1 MFPFTENQF
10 GGFLNGSYLGNADLC
25 GPPLTLSCPIKA
37 SESIGHEHGISKTKI
52 IIICVVLVFIC
63 AIISILG
70 FLIATKKW
78 RKTKVVTFDRRIKL
92 SAQEISRATNKY
104 NDANI
109 IGRGGSSTVYKGVL
123 SSGMVIAVKKLNLH
137 NSPEVEK
144 CFLSESNTL
153 GQIRHRNLVK
163 IYGTLSSANSKCL
176 ILDYIPSGNLDL
188 HLHTNESTLSW
199 EQRFN
204 IAHGVA
210 QGLVYLH
217 KETGFGRV
225 LHCDLKP
232 SNILLDEDFGAHI
245 SDFGIARMINSEI
258 DRDVSMSSMQGS
270 IGYVAPGMQSILFCF
285 GLFLYTCIS
294 ECMRESQKM
303 VLCQITVGFSYT
315 CIIAQTCTLYD
326 THAFSMACFDVFHSQ
341 KEEAIR
347 LCKECD
353 ASIVK

>member
-1 MFPFTENQF
+1 MLFFTGNQF
-10 GGFLNGSYLGNADLC
+10 GSFLNESYLGNADLC
-25 GPPLTLSCPIKA
+25 GPPLTLSCSLKV
-37 SESIGHEHGISKTKI
+37 SESIAHEHDISKTKI
-52 IIICVVLVFIC
+52 IIICVVVVFIC
-63 AIISILG
+63 TVIAILAFFIVD
-70 FLIATKKW
+70 KKR
-78 RKTKVVTFDRRIKL
+78 RKPKVVTFDRRIKL

-123 SSGMVIAVKKLNLH
+123 RRGMVIAVKKLNLH

-163 IYGTLSSANSKCL
+163 IIGTLSSASSKCL
-176 ILDYIPSGNLDL
+176 ILDYIPNGNLDL
-188 HLHTNESTLSW
+188 HLHTNASKLSW

-232 SNILLDEDFGAHI
+232 SNILLDEDFEAHI

-258 DRDVSMSSMQGS
+258 DRAVSMSAMQGS
-270 IGYVAPGMQSILFCF
+270 IGYMAPGIQSSIFVIF
-285 GLFLYTCIS
+285 GF
-294 ECMRESQKM
+294 
-303 VLCQITVGFSYT
+303 VLRYMYVYVR
-315 CIIAQTCTLYD
+315 
-326 THAFSMACFDVFHSQ
+326 ACVRVVCV
-341 KEEAIR
+341 R
-347 LCKECD
+347 LRC
-353 ASIVK
+353 VRV